1 MPPVGTSAVAQSVL
15 SSAASLTIPPAPN
28 PIGLGHSVGT
38 KLGPVLEF
46 CPAGDGPI
54 QVSPPRPLIE
64 DEDGDLADAFI
75 VVSPLRVPAAVL
87 PSNEMDRGSTVVLFV
102 FSVLLAHI

>member
-1 MPPVGTSAVAQSVL
+1 VPPVGTSAVAQSVL

-38 KLGPVLEF
+38 ELGPVLEF

-64 DEDGDLADAFI
+64 DEDADAFI
-75 VVSPLRVPAAVL
+75 VASPLRVPAAVL